1 MASAIFVGNG
11 LNRCYPVLHSWGGML
26 DSLAERLGVTGK
38 SNASFS
44 MEFERIANAALKSR
58 CFTGDRAFWQMKS
71 DIVGPMLD
79 PQKKPQL
86 LQKRLMDLPVQE
98 LLTTNYDYML
108 EYAADPHFFEH
119 GVKSGSAEIRYSLF
133 RKQAAGGKTIRH
145 IHGEAKAPSS
155 VCLGFE
161 HYAGALEK
169 LRSLLLAH
177 EKGARDV
184 VLFNLLRGDRESTGS
199 FAELFFTHDLFF
211 VGYGLDRVEMD
222 VWWLLTYRAF
232 LMNTNYRGMAPFVK
246 NRIVFYRVGT
256 ETESFLQ
263 LCSLLDSLNVE
274 VVCMEPPEGNYEAG
288 YLQILEE
295 IQGQL

>member
-98 LLTTNYDYML
+98 ILTTNYDYML

-119 GVKSGSAEIRYSLF
+119 GVKSGSAEIR
-133 RKQAAGGKTIRH
+133 
-145 IHGEAKAPSS
+145 
-155 VCLGFE
+155 
-161 HYAGALEK
+161 
-169 LRSLLLAH
+169 
-177 EKGARDV
+177 
-184 VLFNLLRGDRESTGS
+184 
-199 FAELFFTHDLFF
+199 
-211 VGYGLDRVEMD
+211 
-222 VWWLLTYRAF
+222 
-232 LMNTNYRGMAPFVK
+232 
-246 NRIVFYRVGT
+246 
-256 ETESFLQ
+256 
-263 LCSLLDSLNVE
+263 
-274 VVCMEPPEGNYEAG
+274 
-288 YLQILEE
+288 
-295 IQGQL
+295 